1 MKLIVLQEQMEA
13 IIVTIIHN
21 GVFTVHSVRPEIL
34 LSTERGSHP
43 IYITGLNGI
52 DLDQFFIASL
62 VKLQ

>member
-1 MKLIVLQEQMEA
+1 MEA
-13 IIVTIIHN
+13 IIVTVIRN

-34 LSTERGSHP
+34 LSTERGSRP